1 MIGSGFVSDDEMSDS
16 DSDSSDSMSRKKR
29 KKKKTSMS
37 PTDYRNKED
46 SAQDY
51 FDINE
56 LADEPP
62 EIKTSKDDDYDDI
75 EDAIPAAKVVADT
88 KITKNGESSDDKAL
102 MPPPSLESAPSVIK
116 QEDTSADSSPVCD
129 KNKADKKL
137 ETPLGAMLPS
147 KYADVDVT
155 ELFPDFR
162 QDKVLRFSRLF
173 GPGKFSSLPQIW
185 KSVRRRAKKKRKEN
199 DRLNTSESNTSD
211 SDDTKKC
218 NGFNL
223 KYAPIPSKEMCLSD
237 DEEKLLSEK
246 TSEEKKEKN
255 EDSASADQKAKAAA
269 DWRFGPA
276 QIWYDMLD
284 VPETGEGFNY
294 GFKLKEP
301 TTSTN
306 IEETQLQQQDT
317 EEEDSGE
324 IPDDAFLMVS
334 QLHWEDDVV
343 WDGSLIKDKVEQ
355 KLNSKSN
362 AAGWLPSSG
371 SRTAGAFSQ
380 PGKSNFPAASTINE
394 KKISVGKYNK
404 QVAIK
409 PQEEPDDTWYSI
421 FPVENEELVYSKWED
436 EVIWDAEGKIF
447 LKLFYSNTK
456 F

>member
-1 MIGSGFVSDDEMSDS
+1 MIGSGFVTDDEMSDS
-16 DSDSSDSMSRKKR
+16 DSDSSGSSGRKMR
-29 KKKKTSMS
+29 KKKRASMS
-37 PTDYRNKED
+37 PTDYKNKED
-46 SAQDY
+46 SAQDF

-62 EIKTSKDDDYDDI
+62 EVQTSKDDDYDDI
-75 EDAIPAAKVVADT
+75 EDAIPAAKLSADSVEKKNDT
-88 KITKNGESSDDKAL
+88 TNGETSDDAAL
-102 MPPPSLESAPSVIK
+102 MPPPPLEAAPSVLK
-116 QEDTSADSSPVCD
+116 QDDTPGDSPPALTTQKSCD
-129 KNKADKKL
+129 KSDKKL

-147 KYADVDVT
+147 KYANVDVT

-185 KSVRRRAKKKRKEN
+185 KSVRRRAKKKRKDRE
-199 DRLNTSESNTSD
+199 RLNTSESNTSD

-223 KYAPIPSKEMCLSD
+223 RFAPTPPREMCISD
-237 DEEKLLSEK
+237 DEEKLLSQK
-246 TSEEKKEKN
+246 TSEEKQEKS
-255 EDSASADQKAKAAA
+255 EDAASADQKAKAAA

-294 GFKLKEP
+294 GFKLKE
-301 TTSTN
+301 N
-306 IEETQLQQQDT
+306 IK
-317 EEEDSGE
+317 EEDSEEINKEKSEDESE

-380 PGKSNFPAASTINE
+380 PGKSNFPTATTANE
-394 KKISVGKYNK
+394 KKINVGKYNK
-404 QVAIK
+404 QQAIK
-409 PQEEPDDTWYSI
+409 PQEETDDTWYSI

-436 EVIWDAEGKIF
+436 EVIWDAECKYSSKIII
-447 LKLFYSNTK
+447 
-456 F
+456 

>member
-1 MIGSGFVSDDEMSDS
+1 MSDS
-16 DSDSSDSMSRKKR
+16 DSDSSDSMGAKLRRKR
-29 KKKKTSMS
+29 RPSMS

-56 LADEPP
+56 LADEPT
-62 EIKTSKDDDYDDI
+62 EVKTSKNDDYDDI
-75 EDAIPAAKVVADT
+75 EDAIPAAKLSADGVGN
-88 KITKNGESSDDKAL
+88 KMRNGETSKDKEL
-102 MPPPSLESAPSVIK
+102 MPPPPLDAAPSVIK
-116 QEDTSADSSPVCD
+116 QEDTSGDPVPSTSCN
-129 KNKADKKL
+129 KNQDKKL

-185 KSVRRRAKKKRKEN
+185 KSVRRRAKKKRK
-199 DRLNTSESNTSD
+199 DRDRQTTSESNTSD

-223 KYAPIPSKEMCLSD
+223 KYAPTPSKDMCLSD

-246 TSEEKKEKN
+246 TSEEKKEKSD
-255 EDSASADQKAKAAA
+255 DSASADQKAKAAA

-294 GFKLKEP
+294 GFKLKE
-301 TTSTN
+301 TTGEEQPQ
-306 IEETQLQQQDT
+306 EETD
-317 EEEDSGE
+317 EDQNV

-380 PGKSNFPAASTINE
+380 PGKSNFPAASTSAKETKIN
-394 KKISVGKYNK
+394 VGRYSK
-404 QVAIK
+404 QQAAK

-421 FPVENEELVYSKWED
+421 FPVENEDLVYNKWED
-436 EVIWDAEGKIF
+436 DVIWDSEG
-447 LKLFYSNTK
+447 
-456 F
+456 